1 MRRSIIY
8 LAIAAITAALFGCA
22 KDNDKNNLPNNTDG
36 EPVSLQV
43 SLADTQTKT
52 IFDYHNGEGFKVTWD
67 ANEEVSLLSYNSMG
81 FLQSVDNLTSTGAAG
96 RSEATFKGTY
106 SKKETARYWVV
117 VYPALTK
124 NQRQYFIYGEKS
136 NGAGTQSSIGFNI
149 GTKNINSKYT
159 YNSFQS
165 SSNDHSHLS
174 RRDLMSA
181 WIGTEPT
188 DGTIGNIKLTKH
200 NAILRFDLDA
210 SDLKGEKI
218 SKFTVKYNPVTSTQK
233 IFGCGQGLADFGWG
247 KEGNG
252 PANKLFTGAN
262 ENSANVYFGD
272 TETPFTTVPS
282 NGEVKVY
289 IPFTPAETPSI
300 LSKDGSFELVLSN
313 DDYVVST
320 KTITFTND
328 ISIKAGSVY
337 TFKTAM
343 PKPAVA
349 PTSIALNKASV
360 ELRKNETIQLEATIL
375 PSNASNKE
383 VIWSVDDSAVATVDN
398 NGKVTAKGAGEA
410 TVTATSAA
418 DNTLKA
424 TCKINVTSQVS
435 LLWQTDSSDGVN
447 IYKDNEVYAK
457 GYEPVT
463 DKNGNIY
470 YITFS
475 SFNIKIY
482 RNKELFATTD
492 YCSIATEH
500 FFANNNN
507 AAGFATTDKN
517 GNLFIRRANSDG
529 TVDKA
534 SISITD
540 LQVVNTKRACMTDNG
555 DIYVAG
561 YVKGSSTDNK
571 QKGIVFIFPKGGE
584 PSYKI
589 ADYAEEFTN
598 IIAVD
603 NNVYLA
609 GITKNN
615 KGVSIYEY
623 GYDIPKY
630 VFDIKARTILTSVAM
645 GANNSGG
652 IITLVPYVGNDGK
665 YRLTAY
671 IRDNYIFRKVI
682 DNEDQEEISPRTKY
696 MFVSSAGDI
705 YYALKNNKIYKNEE
719 EVIYESNTD
728 IRGFAGLEQ

>member
-43 SLADTQTKT
+43 SLAGTQTKT

-67 ANEEVSLLSYNSMG
+67 ANEEISLLSYNSMG
-81 FLQSVDNLTSTGAAG
+81 YLQSVDNLTSTGAAG

-106 SKKETARYWVV
+106 SKMTTAKYWVV
-117 VYPALTK
+117 IYPALTAVQK
-124 NQRQYFIYGEKS
+124 KHFIYGEKS
-136 NGAGTQSSIGFNI
+136 NGKGTQSSIVFNS
-149 GTKNINSKYT
+149 GTKYITGNYT

-165 SSNDHSHLS
+165 SSNDYSHLS
-174 RRDLMSA
+174 SRDLMSA

-233 IFGCGQGLADFGWG
+233 LFGCGRGLADFGWG

-252 PANKLFTGAN
+252 PDKNLFAESN

-272 TETPFTTVPS
+272 TETPFITVPS
-282 NGEVKVY
+282 NGELKVY
-289 IPFTPAETPSI
+289 IPFTPAENPSI
-300 LSKDGSFELVLSN
+300 LSNDGSFELELSN
-313 DDYVVST
+313 DEYVVST

-328 ISIKAGSVY
+328 ISIKAGCVY
-337 TFKTAM
+337 TFKTTM

-349 PTSIALNKASV
+349 PTSIALDKASV
-360 ELRKNETIQLEATIL
+360 ELRINKTIQLNATIL

-383 VIWSVDDSAVATVDN
+383 VIWSVDNSDVATVDN

-424 TCKINVTSQVS
+424 TCKINVISQVS
-435 LLWQTDSSDGVN
+435 FLWQTNSSGVN
-447 IYKDNEVYAK
+447 IYKDNEVYAE

-507 AAGFATTDKN
+507 AAGFATTDKD

-561 YVKGSSTDNK
+561 FVEGKATDNK
-571 QKGIVFIFPKGGE
+571 QKGIIFIFPKGGE

-598 IIAVD
+598 IIAVG

-630 VFDIKARTILTSVAM
+630 VFDIKARAISTRVAM
-645 GANNSGG
+645 AADNSGQ
-652 IITLVPYVGNDGK
+652 IWTLVPYVGDDSK
-665 YRLTAY
+665 YHLKAF
-671 IRDNYIFRKVI
+671 IRDNMFFEKVSST
-682 DNEDQEEISPRTKY
+682 DANEVCPVVNY
-696 MFVSSAGDI
+696 MFVSSAYDV
-705 YYALKNNKIYKNEE
+705 YYALRNSKIYKNG
-719 EVIYESNTD
+719 EVIYTLEATD
-728 IRGFAGLEQ
+728 KIRAFAALEE